1 VRLDGDG
8 PDRIEA
14 RSIHAFLRSN
24 SQLEERIRKNL
35 LTKLRSFKTLML
47 SGVLAA
53 VLFNSSVYACAARR
67 VIIENTWPDGNGQV
81 RLHILYLVSDEG
93 GCIYM

>member
-1 VRLDGDG
+1 ML
-8 PDRIEA
+8 
-14 RSIHAFLRSN
+14 S
-24 SQLEERIRKNL
+24 
-35 LTKLRSFKTLML
+35 KLRSFKTLML

-53 VLFNSSVYACAARR
+53 LMFNATVYACASRYI
-67 VIIENTWPDGNGQV
+67 IIENTWPDGGGQV